1 MSSALFTPLQLGD
14 IIISNR
20 IGMSPLTRN
29 RSSSTVPNELMKEYY
44 EQRAAGGTGIIISE
58 GTLITRQGSQW
69 QNAPGIWNRDQI
81 EGWKKITDSVHAL
94 GSKMYC
100 QLWHLGRLNHPDA
113 PEQIASGEPVY
124 APSAIGARFVKS
136 RYFPGGAPYSTP
148 TEIPDPTILIAQY
161 KQAAINAKE
170 AGFDGVELHGAN
182 GYLPHQFLDS
192 GSNKRTDKWGGSEE
206 NRARFPLE
214 VLKALREVW
223 GPNVGMRVA
232 PATGNNDMGMPLQD
246 TLKTYG
252 YLLREVD
259 KLGLAYVTLMRYSEV
274 YDPEHDGK
282 RHAPRHDVLATYRS
296 LLPNTHIFL
305 NLEVTPELAE
315 TVVSKG
321 EVAGVFFGIPWIA
334 HPDLARRI
342 RVGKALDNVLDL
354 RTLYAVVEDDP
365 RVGYTD
371 EFGDGVAL
379 SG

>member
-44 EQRAAGGTGIIISE
+44 EQRAAGGAGIIISE

-69 QNAPGIWNRDQI
+69 QNAPGIWNKDQI

-100 QLWHLGRLNHPDA
+100 QLFGRLNHPDA

-148 TEIPDPTILIAQY
+148 TEVPNPTILIAQY

-206 NRARFPLE
+206 NRARFLLE
-214 VLKALREVW
+214 VLKALRKVW

-274 YDPEHDGK
+274 YDPERDGK

-315 TVVSKG
+315 AVVSKG

-342 RVGKALDNVLDL
+342 RAGKALDNVLDL
-354 RTLYAVVEDDP
+354 RTLYAIVEDDP

-371 EFGDGVAL
+371 YKEAVY
-379 SG
+379 